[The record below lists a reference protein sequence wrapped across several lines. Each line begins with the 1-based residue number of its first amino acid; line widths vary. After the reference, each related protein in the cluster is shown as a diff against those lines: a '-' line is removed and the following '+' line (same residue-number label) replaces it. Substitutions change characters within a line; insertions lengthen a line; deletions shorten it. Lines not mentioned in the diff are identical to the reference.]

1 MTEMPEIG
9 RLRKKAV
16 AALAGVAPITRQ
28 SGKWRGQ
35 SCIQGGRK
43 ALRDAL
49 YMPALVAIRH
59 NPDLKAEY
67 NRMKGKG
74 KLSRVA
80 LNAVMRR
87 PLILATTL
95 VKNNREWEEIRA

>member
-1 MTEMPEIG
+1 MAQVKGGTLQIAAAAIITEMPEIG

-35 SCIQGGRK
+35 SYIQGGRK
-43 ALRDAL
+43 PLRDAL

-59 NPDLKAEY
+59 NPDL
-67 NRMKGKG
+67 
-74 KLSRVA
+74 
-80 LNAVMRR
+80 
-87 PLILATTL
+87 
-95 VKNNREWEEIRA
+95 